1 MPSADEL
8 IVAWPEEAFA
18 QVAPDHATAIVILTH
33 DDKFDLPALEL
44 ALATDAF
51 YVGLIGGRRNQERK
65 RERLR
70 EAGVAEE
77 AIERISGPCGLD
89 IGADSRPRDR
99 ALDPRRGDGRPERPR
114 RRAARQL
121 DAAHPRMSRTAVVT
135 GAARGLGEAIARRL
149 AADGDR
155 VLLADLDVA
164 GAARVAAEIGGEAVE
179 HDVRSLESWERL
191 LAAAGE
197 VDVLVNN
204 AARTEIRPFWEI
216 DVDEWDDV
224 LATNLRG
231 TYLGIR
237 VVGAQMR
244 DRGSGRIVNLT
255 SVAGQNSRAV
265 TGVHY
270 ASSKAAIVA
279 LTRHAATEL
288 AGSGVTV
295 NAVAPAAIDG
305 PMVATVAPE
314 RLEAML
320 KTIPVGRL
328 GRPEEVAAA
337 VAYLASDAA
346 GFVTGATLDV
356 NGGMLMR

>member
-1 MPSADEL
+1 MTR
-8 IVAWPEEAFA
+8 
-18 QVAPDHATAIVILTH
+18 TAI
-33 DDKFDLPALEL
+33 
-44 ALATDAF
+44 
-51 YVGLIGGRRNQERK
+51 
-65 RERLR
+65 
-70 EAGVAEE
+70 
-77 AIERISGPCGLD
+77 
-89 IGADSRPRDR
+89 
-99 ALDPRRGDGRPERPR
+99 
-114 RRAARQL
+114 
-121 DAAHPRMSRTAVVT
+121 VT
-135 GAARGLGEAIARRL
+135 GAAQGLGEAIARRL

-155 VLLADLDVA
+155 VVVADLNRA
-164 GAARVAAEIGGEAVE
+164 GAEAIAADLGGVAVE
-179 HDVRSLESWERL
+179 HDVRDPESWERL
-191 LAAAGE
+191 LAGAGE

-204 AARTEIRPFWEI
+204 AARTVIRPFWEI
-216 DVDEWDDV
+216 EVEEWDDV

-237 VVGAQMR
+237 TAGARMR
-244 DRGSGRIVNLT
+244 ERGSGRIVNLA

-270 ASSKAAIVA
+270 AASKAAIIA
-279 LTRHAATEL
+279 LTRHAASEL

-346 GFVTGATLDV
+346 AFVTGATLDV

>member
-1 MPSADEL
+1 
-8 IVAWPEEAFA
+8 
-18 QVAPDHATAIVILTH
+18 
-33 DDKFDLPALEL
+33 
-44 ALATDAF
+44 
-51 YVGLIGGRRNQERK
+51 
-65 RERLR
+65 
-70 EAGVAEE
+70 
-77 AIERISGPCGLD
+77 
-89 IGADSRPRDR
+89 
-99 ALDPRRGDGRPERPR
+99 
-114 RRAARQL
+114 
-121 DAAHPRMSRTAVVT
+121 MSRTSIVT

-155 VLLADLDVA
+155 VVVADLNVE
-164 GAARVAAEIGGEAVE
+164 GADRVANEISGEAAE
-179 HDVRSLESWERL
+179 HDVRDLGSWERL
-191 LAAAGE
+191 LAAAGD
-197 VDVLVNN
+197 VHVLVNN
-204 AARTEIRPFWEI
+204 AARTELRSFWEI
-216 DVDEWDDV
+216 EPEEWDDV

-244 DRGSGRIVNLT
+244 DRGAGRIVNLT
-255 SVAGQNSRAV
+255 SIAGQSSRAV

-270 ASSKAAIVA
+270 ATSKAAIVA
-279 LTRHAATEL
+279 LTRHAASEL

-305 PMVATVAPE
+305 PMVASVPPE
-314 RLEAML
+314 RIEAMV

-346 GFVTGATLDV
+346 AFVTGATLDV

>member
-1 MPSADEL
+1 
-8 IVAWPEEAFA
+8 
-18 QVAPDHATAIVILTH
+18 
-33 DDKFDLPALEL
+33 
-44 ALATDAF
+44 
-51 YVGLIGGRRNQERK
+51 
-65 RERLR
+65 
-70 EAGVAEE
+70 
-77 AIERISGPCGLD
+77 
-89 IGADSRPRDR
+89 
-99 ALDPRRGDGRPERPR
+99 
-114 RRAARQL
+114 
-121 DAAHPRMSRTAVVT
+121 MSRTAVVT

-149 AADGDR
+149 AGDGDR
-155 VLLADLDVA
+155 VLVTDVNLE
-164 GAARVAAEIGGEAVE
+164 GAERVAAEIGGEAVE
-179 HDVRSLESWERL
+179 HDVRSLDSWERL
-191 LAAAGE
+191 LQRVGE

-204 AARTEIRPFWEI
+204 AARTELRSFWEI
-216 DVDEWDDV
+216 DPDEWDDV

-237 VVGAQMR
+237 VVGAAMR
-244 DRGSGRIVNLT
+244 ERGSGRIVNLA
-255 SVAGQNSRAV
+255 SIAGQSSRSV

-270 ASSKAAIVA
+270 ATSKAAIIA

-305 PMVATVAPE
+305 PMVASVPAE
-314 RLEAML
+314 RIDAMV

-328 GRPEEVAAA
+328 GRPEEVSAA